1 MSLNTDEWA
10 SILVS
15 HLMTSTLLVAL
26 IVVALLVG
34 LVLVVR
40 RGSVDSPA
48 KRRLDLG
55 AVSARWLSEL
65 RRDDPWS

>member
-1 MSLNTDEWA
+1 
-10 SILVS
+10 
-15 HLMTSTLLVAL
+15 MTSTLVVAL
-26 IVVALLVG
+26 IVVVLLVG